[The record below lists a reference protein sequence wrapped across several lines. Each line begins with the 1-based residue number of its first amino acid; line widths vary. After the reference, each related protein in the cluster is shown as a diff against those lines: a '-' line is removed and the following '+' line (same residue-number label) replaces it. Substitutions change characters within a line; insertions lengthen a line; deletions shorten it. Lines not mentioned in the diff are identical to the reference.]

1 MKHKPL
7 FTSFQFLTTE
17 IESKE
22 GQSSRLEIRRT
33 GNTQTQQTVV
43 LKLDSGDIS
52 NDDLAL
58 PKVIFEEGV
67 DRVFVNLELN
77 KDGLWEGIEKGDIV
91 VDKVIS
97 QKNIVSDWLNN
108 RVEVLIND
116 LDSLHNGTG
125 NHQSEN
131 DFGVAG
137 AIQQRL
143 AKEAYGDG
151 LSSPGGSDRE
161 GARVISNQVI
171 DQKTD
176 KLNKRQLS
184 DFVWAWGQF
193 IDHDIVS
200 TPSGEERFAIPIPD
214 DDFLRT
220 NKDLEFC
227 DQPNELIR
235 RGPYDAPTA
244 AVPAHHFAF
253 TRSQG
258 FNDSRGIRQHQNK
271 STAFLDGSVV
281 YGSDLNQANTLR
293 IFQDGKL
300 KIGDDGLLPVI
311 QTNKGDG
318 FHAGDHRAAENPLL
332 SSLQTLWVREH
343 NRICDEINQSEVGL
357 SDEKIYQKARTK
369 VMALLQHITFDEF
382 LPALVGEDSL
392 TDYKGYNENI
402 NPGILMNFRLLLIDL
417 VIA

>member
-77 KDGLWEGIEKGDIV
+77 KDGLWEGIEKGNIV
-91 VDKVIS
+91 VDKVIR
-97 QKNIVSDWLNN
+97 QENIISDWLNT

-131 DFGVAG
+131 NFGVAG

-161 GARVISNQVI
+161 GARVISNEVI

-176 KLNKRQLS
+176 KLNKRNLS
-184 DFVWAWGQF
+184 D
-193 IDHDIVS
+193 S
-200 TPSGEERFAIPIPD
+200 
-214 DDFLRT
+214 
-220 NKDLEFC
+220 
-227 DQPNELIR
+227 
-235 RGPYDAPTA
+235 
-244 AVPAHHFAF
+244 
-253 TRSQG
+253 
-258 FNDSRGIRQHQNK
+258 
-271 STAFLDGSVV
+271 
-281 YGSDLNQANTLR
+281 YGHGAN
-293 IFQDGKL
+293 
-300 KIGDDGLLPVI
+300 
-311 QTNKGDG
+311 
-318 FHAGDHRAAENPLL
+318 
-332 SSLQTLWVREH
+332 
-343 NRICDEINQSEVGL
+343 
-357 SDEKIYQKARTK
+357 
-369 VMALLQHITFDEF
+369 
-382 LPALVGEDSL
+382 
-392 TDYKGYNENI
+392 
-402 NPGILMNFRLLLIDL
+402 LLIMT
-417 VIA
+417 